1 LAKKG
6 YTVTLV
12 DLAQENL
19 SLAQD
24 KAREAGI
31 TLEAVVHANALDL
44 SQLAVGVYDAVLLMG
59 PLYHLLTEEER
70 KQAIRQALRILQP
83 GGPLAVAFIT
93 RFAQFRWAARY
104 DPPWLPRD
112 RAYTE
117 QFIETGRHRL
127 PGLFTD
133 AYFAHP
139 DEVVSLMESV
149 GLATVR
155 LQGCEGAVS
164 QLDEGINQLE
174 GEDWDYWVRL
184 NYHIGQEP
192 SMYGAS
198 DHLLYIGR
206 KEAKRG

>member
-1 LAKKG
+1 MSQVEQYYDENALDEWQRLERHRTEFGVTMLALEEFLPPPPARIADIGGGPGRYAISLAKKG

-83 GGPLAVAFIT
+83 GGPRT
-93 RFAQFRWAARY
+93 RFVKSGFCRWACGSM
-104 DPPWLPRD
+104 
-112 RAYTE
+112 
-117 QFIETGRHRL
+117 GRRNVVFPV
-127 PGLFTD
+127 PGHDDVL
-133 AYFAHP
+133 
-139 DEVVSLMESV
+139 
-149 GLATVR
+149 
-155 LQGCEGAVS
+155 
-164 QLDEGINQLE
+164 
-174 GEDWDYWVRL
+174 
-184 NYHIGQEP
+184 IG
-192 SMYGAS
+192 
-198 DHLLYIGR
+198 
-206 KEAKRG
+206 